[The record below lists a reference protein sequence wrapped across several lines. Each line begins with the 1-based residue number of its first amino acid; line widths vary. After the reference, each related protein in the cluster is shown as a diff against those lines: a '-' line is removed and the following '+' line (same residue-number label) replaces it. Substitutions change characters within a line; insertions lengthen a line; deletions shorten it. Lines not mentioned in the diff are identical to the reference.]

1 MPVKILLAD
10 KSITIQKVVEML
22 FSGKEYEVF
31 CVSDGETALSD
42 AARIV
47 PDVILADVDLPRL
60 DGYRF
65 AGRLKET
72 PALGQ
77 TPVILMMSRD
87 DVYDEV
93 KGRQA
98 GIMDNIAKPFESQ
111 ELIGK
116 VKKALTASPPR
127 LAEPATAVKPAPAPP
142 RSVPAAPPAVPAKP
156 KQTTPPDIWDIIEE
170 APTQA
175 EIRKTVVPPAAEDE
189 SVFEVEPEVEVE
201 DELAREVARA
211 LPIGEKAV
219 EEMRAGLGLMNE
231 QEQASPDI
239 VNFESLE
246 AATLASR
253 EYLPPKSGQPAA
265 PARPSKPPIAPQPQP
280 KPESPRATGQQTML
294 SEGELRSIAEK
305 IITRMAGDVFKN
317 MPPPQPPKISED
329 TVRRGIEEA
338 VAIIAREIARDV
350 IEKVAWEVIPAL
362 AEQMIKAEIERLKA
376 EP

>member
-42 AARIV
+42 AARVV

-60 DGYRF
+60 DGYSF

-72 PALGQ
+72 AALAQ
-77 TPVILMMSRD
+77 TPVIIMMSRD
-87 DVYDEV
+87 DVYDEA
-93 KGRQA
+93 KGRKA
-98 GIMDNIAKPFESQ
+98 GIIDSIAKPFESQ

-127 LAEPATAVKPAPAPP
+127 LAEPAAGVKPAPP
-142 RSVPAAPPAVPAKP
+142 RPAQPAAPAAPAKP
-156 KQTTPPDIWDIIEE
+156 KKTAPPDIWDIIEE

-175 EIRKTVVPPAAEDE
+175 EIRKGAVPSVAEDE

-211 LPIGEKAV
+211 LPVGDKAV
-219 EEMRAGLGLMNE
+219 EEMRAGLGLIKEKKEMQPE
-231 QEQASPDI
+231 I

-253 EYLPPKSGQPAA
+253 EYAPPRPVQSTQQPRPTKPVSALREEPELPPRMQPSA
-265 PARPSKPPIAPQPQP
+265 
-280 KPESPRATGQQTML
+280 L
-294 SEGELRSIAEK
+294 SESELRSIAEK
-305 IITRMAGDVFKN
+305 TIAQMAGDIFKN
-317 MPPPQPPKISED
+317 LPLPQPPKISED

-338 VAIIAREIARDV
+338 VAKIAREIARDV
-350 IEKVAWEVIPAL
+350 IEKVAWEVIPYL